1 MKLSVVINAKVYIL
15 KKCKSIHYQIE
26 LESKKEKI
34 KGKELPI
41 KQAQKLEDALV

>member
-1 MKLSVVINAKVYIL
+1 MKLSGVINAKV
-15 KKCKSIHYQIE
+15 YQIE